1 MPEPGSRTAGRTPE
15 FVQGSEL
22 LRRAHAFASVVHA
35 DQQRRDGSP
44 FISHPEGV
52 AGLVSEAGND
62 EQIVATAL
70 LHDVLEKSPV
80 EASEVEARFGE
91 QVRALVAA
99 MTEDDR
105 IADYESRKRAHR
117 DQVEAAGPRAAAIYA
132 ADKLLNVRQM
142 RALYDRDGE
151 GIARLYKAPLDVRIQ
166 LWLDDADMVGRVA
179 PDLPYLP
186 DLRAELE
193 SLQAVRGR
201 GGVRAAAE
209 S

>member
-1 MPEPGSRTAGRTPE
+1 MSEPGSITTGRTPE

-22 LRRAHAFASVVHA
+22 LRRAHAFASVIHA
-35 DQQRRDGSP
+35 DQRRRDGSP

-52 AGLVSEAGND
+52 AGLVSETGND
-62 EQIVATAL
+62 EQIAAAL

-105 IADYESRKRAHR
+105 IPDYESRKRAHR

-142 RALYDRDGE
+142 RGLYDRDGE
-151 GIARLYKAPLDVRIQ
+151 DIARLYKAPIDVRIQ
-166 LWLDDADMVGRVA
+166 LWIEDADMVGRVA

-193 SLQAVRGR
+193 SLQAARRR